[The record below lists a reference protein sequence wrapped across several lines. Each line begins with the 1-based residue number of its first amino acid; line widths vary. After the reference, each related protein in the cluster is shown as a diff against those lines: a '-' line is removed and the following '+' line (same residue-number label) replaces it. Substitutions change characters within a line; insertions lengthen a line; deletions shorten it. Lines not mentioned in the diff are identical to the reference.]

1 MITLVLSAVILRY
14 YITEYGETREAIK
27 EQAVTGAR
35 ETEGTFAGAEDR
47 MQAAEKDK
55 GQPAAEKESQMTEEA
70 VQTAAEET
78 AQEAQK
84 VIRVLIKTD
93 DFLDIFHRELEI
105 TGTGAF
111 RVVQGEDEV
120 TYPSGTV
127 FSAQTF
133 FDSKEASDEI
143 PVILSPVEPDGRL
156 QVLNLVRNESPPAYL
171 GTLEISRQENGY
183 LLINELP
190 LEEYLPSVL
199 SSEMSGG
206 FPSEAL
212 KAQAVSARTYAL
224 KCIREAGGSCHGA
237 DLDDSVSY
245 QVYNNMPG
253 DAATRQA
260 VEDTAGL
267 VLEKEGK
274 LADVSYFSTSS
285 GVTPEDFFET
295 EEEFR
300 QFIQEGRDTDLEREE
315 PWYRWSAQITSEQIR
330 NNLLNMGLEA
340 PGTVTGIAVTERDAN
355 GQARE
360 LEILGENSSLH
371 IAGEYDIRQTLS
383 PGTAI
388 LLQDGSSCAP
398 MQLLPSA
405 WFVIDR
411 WETGEETAETE
422 EDSTAE
428 PGWKL
433 TGGGFGH
440 GNGMSQNGARIM
452 ASQGK
457 TFREI
462 LEFYYPGTQVLIPED
477 R

>member
-1 MITLVLSAVILRY
+1 MGIYLGQDEQRAGGTRHDRAAGKGAKFRYMKVRIWTGLITLVLSAVILRY
-14 YITEYGETREAIK
+14 YITEYGENREAIK

-47 MQAAEKDK
+47 MQAAEKEV

-127 FSAQTF
+127 FSAQAF

-199 SSEMSGG
+199 SSEMSGE

-267 VLEKEGK
+267 VLEADGK

-285 GVTPEDFFET
+285 GVTP
-295 EEEFR
+295 
-300 QFIQEGRDTDLEREE
+300 
-315 PWYRWSAQITSEQIR
+315 
-330 NNLLNMGLEA
+330 
-340 PGTVTGIAVTERDAN
+340 
-355 GQARE
+355 
-360 LEILGENSSLH
+360 
-371 IAGEYDIRQTLS
+371 
-383 PGTAI
+383 
-388 LLQDGSSCAP
+388 
-398 MQLLPSA
+398 
-405 WFVIDR
+405 
-411 WETGEETAETE
+411 
-422 EDSTAE
+422 
-428 PGWKL
+428 
-433 TGGGFGH
+433 
-440 GNGMSQNGARIM
+440 
-452 ASQGK
+452 
-457 TFREI
+457 
-462 LEFYYPGTQVLIPED
+462 
-477 R
+477 